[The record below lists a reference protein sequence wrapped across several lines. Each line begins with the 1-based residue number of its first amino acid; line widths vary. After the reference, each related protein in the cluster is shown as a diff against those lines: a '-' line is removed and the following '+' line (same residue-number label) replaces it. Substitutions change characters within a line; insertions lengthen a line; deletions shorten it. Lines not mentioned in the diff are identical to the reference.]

1 MMITRRLARQ
11 ASAFSQS
18 TSWTC
23 PSCTR
28 AIAAPSR
35 TTLASSPNRFLSTT
49 RPLQRRDPPKLAHQD
64 RFTRDGIPG
73 LLSPEAFKIA
83 WIDYQRLMVE
93 KLDEITAGEPFENS
107 HTKDLVLR
115 FARDPLAA
123 SLFNHASMAHNNNF
137 FFSGLSTRPLEL
149 EKVPNVQESLID
161 TFGSIETLKVTMLDT
176 ASAMFGPGFV
186 WLVWARDLNNPT
198 SGQAGRHGAW
208 RILSTYLA
216 GTPYPEAGYRQ
227 QGLDTNTSNA
237 SEYKGYMNQQP
248 ANVAGSFGPFSASA
262 QRQSKLPPG
271 GTNIMP
277 VLCVNTWEHVWL
289 RDYGM
294 HGKRKFLSDWWDCI
308 DWSVVEGNTP
318 AEAKGQN
325 TWVRA

>member
-1 MMITRRLARQ
+1 
-11 ASAFSQS
+11 
-18 TSWTC
+18 
-23 PSCTR
+23 
-28 AIAAPSR
+28 
-35 TTLASSPNRFLSTT
+35 
-49 RPLQRRDPPKLAHQD
+49 
-64 RFTRDGIPG
+64 
-73 LLSPEAFKIA
+73 
-83 WIDYQRLMVE
+83 MVD
-93 KLDEITAGEPFENS
+93 KLDDLTAGEPFENS
-107 HTKDLVLR
+107 QPKDLVLR

-137 FFSGLSTRPLEL
+137 FFSGLSTSPLKL
-149 EKVPNVQESLID
+149 ESVPNVEESLID
-161 TFGSIETLKVTMLDT
+161 TFGSIETLKMTMLDT

-248 ANVAGSFGPFSASA
+248 ANAVGSFGPFSAIG
-262 QRQSKLPPG
+262 QKQSKLPPG

-294 HGKRKFLSDWWDCI
+294 HGKRAFLSDWWKCI

>member
-1 MMITRRLARQ
+1 
-11 ASAFSQS
+11 
-18 TSWTC
+18 
-23 PSCTR
+23 
-28 AIAAPSR
+28 
-35 TTLASSPNRFLSTT
+35 
-49 RPLQRRDPPKLAHQD
+49 
-64 RFTRDGIPG
+64 
-73 LLSPEAFKIA
+73 
-83 WIDYQRLMVE
+83 VE
-93 KLDEITAGEPFENS
+93 KLNDLTAGEPFENS
-107 HTKDLVLR
+107 QTKDLVLR

-137 FFSGLSTRPLEL
+137 FFSGLSTSPLRL
-149 EKVPNVQESLID
+149 DAVPNVKESLTD
-161 TFGSIETLKVTMLDT
+161 TFGSIETLKATMLDT

-248 ANVAGSFGPFSASA
+248 ANAVGSFGPFSTSA
-262 QRQSKLPPG
+262 QKQSKLPPG

-289 RDYGM
+289 RDYGI
-294 HGKRKFLSDWWDCI
+294 HGKRAFLSDWWNCI

-318 AEAKGQN
+318 GEAKGQN

>member
-18 TSWTC
+18 TPWTC

-35 TTLASSPNRFLSTT
+35 TTIASSSSRFLSTT
-49 RPLQRRDPPKLAHQD
+49 RPLFRRDPPKLAHQD
-64 RFTRDGIPG
+64 SFTTHGIPD
-73 LLSPEAFKIA
+73 LLSPEGFKIA
-83 WIDYQRLMVE
+83 WIDYQQLMVD
-93 KLDEITAGEPFENS
+93 KLDDLTAGEPFENS
-107 HTKDLVLR
+107 QPKDLVLR

-137 FFSGLSTRPLEL
+137 FFSGLSTSPLKL
-149 EKVPNVQESLID
+149 ESVPNVEESLID
-161 TFGSIETLKVTMLDT
+161 TFGSIETLKMTMLDT

-248 ANVAGSFGPFSASA
+248 ANAVGSFGPFSAIG
-262 QRQSKLPPG
+262 QKQSKLPPG

-294 HGKRKFLSDWWDCI
+294 HGKRAFLSDWWKCI